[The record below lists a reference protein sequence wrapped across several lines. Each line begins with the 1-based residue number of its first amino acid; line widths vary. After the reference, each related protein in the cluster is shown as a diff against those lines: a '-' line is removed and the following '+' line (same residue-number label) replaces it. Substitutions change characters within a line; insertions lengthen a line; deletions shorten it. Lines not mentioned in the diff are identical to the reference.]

1 MFELLTFLVSAL
13 KKTTKC
19 GIFSAVAGNQT
30 AGLSLRGG
38 GWGFPLATF
47 KGKWKKIEL
56 KQIPSCLIPHL
67 LVVFTQQLEIF
78 VTTLP
83 KIYIMHQSIPAAPKF
98 CKFNTHAVS
107 NSYLNITMQRILL
120 EKNQGVVGVGLGTA
134 GIDRCINRLEG

>member
-1 MFELLTFLVSAL
+1 M
-13 KKTTKC
+13 
-19 GIFSAVAGNQT
+19 
-30 AGLSLRGG
+30 
-38 GWGFPLATF
+38 
-47 KGKWKKIEL
+47 
-56 KQIPSCLIPHL
+56 IPHL

-120 EKNQGVVGVGLGTA
+120 EKNKGVVGVALGTA